1 MVREYTLQNARI
13 VLLAVVVGSA
23 ACSSSTPLAPA
34 PPAVPP
40 PAASPGTSI
49 YPQISVGE
57 VVTGALGLYWGANTY
72 ELTAPR
78 DGTLRVTVSWD
89 SKDGYVG
96 LRLGNKY
103 FEWQLGNPLVGEI
116 TVVAGEKYLV
126 IIDDANPW
134 DDWFPNLKYTFKSS
148 ID

>member
-13 VLLAVVVGSA
+13 FLLAVVVGSVS
-23 ACSSSTPLAPA
+23 CSSPTPLGPA
-34 PPAVPP
+34 PPSVPRL
-40 PAASPGTSI
+40 AASPGPRI
-49 YPQISVGE
+49 YPQIAVGQT
-57 VVTGALGLYWGANTY
+57 VTGGLGVHDGDNTY

-103 FEWQLGNPLVGEI
+103 FEWRLGNPLVGAI

-134 DDWFPNLKYTFKSS
+134 DGGFSNLNYTFKSS